1 MKRSSIKILVWD
13 VPTRVFHWSMVL
25 CFIGAWLSAESERWR
40 LFHVSFGYTMVG
52 LVAFRLIWGLAG
64 TRYARFSEFIAGP
77 KKVVSYVTSVL
88 HAKPI
93 HYVGHNPIGA
103 LAIALMLILVVGIG
117 LTGYVT
123 YNELDWFKSD
133 HIHEFLS
140 ESLMLIVT
148 IHIGGVVISS
158 SLHKE
163 NLIKAMITGKK
174 DGQEVQGI
182 SQKRIAL
189 GVFLLICIASF
200 WFYQFK

>member
-1 MKRSSIKILVWD
+1 
-13 VPTRVFHWSMVL
+13 MVL

-77 KKVVSYVTSVL
+77 TKVVSYVTSVL

-103 LAIALMLILVVGIG
+103 LAIVMILFLVAGIG

-123 YNELDWFKSD
+123 YNELDWFKAD

-140 ESLMLIVT
+140 EALMLIVV

-158 SLHKE
+158 LSGQQFPSKSLQNFKDA
-163 NLIKAMITGKK
+163 LI
-174 DGQEVQGI
+174 
-182 SQKRIAL
+182 S
-189 GVFLLICIASF
+189 FL
-200 WFYQFK
+200 

>member
-1 MKRSSIKILVWD
+1 MIECLSVGVWECLS
-13 VPTRVFHWSMVL
+13 VGVF
-25 CFIGAWLSAESERWR
+25 ER
-40 LFHVSFGYTMVG
+40 
-52 LVAFRLIWGLAG
+52 
-64 TRYARFSEFIAGP
+64 
-77 KKVVSYVTSVL
+77 
-88 HAKPI
+88 
-93 HYVGHNPIGA
+93 
-103 LAIALMLILVVGIG
+103 
-117 LTGYVT
+117 
-123 YNELDWFKSD
+123 FKSD

>member
-1 MKRSSIKILVWD
+1 
-13 VPTRVFHWSMVL
+13 
-25 CFIGAWLSAESERWR
+25 
-40 LFHVSFGYTMVG
+40 MVG

>member
-1 MKRSSIKILVWD
+1 MNKSTIKILVWD

-52 LVAFRLIWGLAG
+52 LVAFRLIWGFAG
-64 TRYARFSEFIAGP
+64 TRYAQFSEFIAGP
-77 KKVVSYVTSVL
+77 TKVVSYITSAL
-88 HAKPI
+88 QAKPI

-103 LAIALMLILVVGIG
+103 LAIALILFLVAGIG

-123 YNELDWFKSD
+123 YNELAWFKAD
-133 HIHEFLS
+133 HLHEFLS
-140 ESLMLIVT
+140 NALMTIVV

-158 SLHKE
+158 KLHKE

-174 DGQEVQGI
+174 DGHEAQGI
-182 SQKRIAL
+182 SQKRIAY
-189 GVFLLICIASF
+189 GVLLFICIATF
-200 WFYQFK
+200 WLCQFR